1 MHLMLRSKD
10 GDSVLMPTRS
20 KVAAIVLMAASLSLT
35 GCTETEPGSKA
46 ESGSHDAASSSPSAD
61 LYAKAPWRR
70 QVVHLLEAL
79 RTPQDGT
86 YRTWMSDD
94 ATYWT
99 ETFIY
104 TPRSANEPGWDKRD
118 QQGEVVT
125 YPAKLTPAEK
135 DLFFKSL
142 TRDNRTIA
150 STLTV
155 VRAEQQPDG
164 TRQDHGF
171 TFKVRTSDGDWLT
184 GTATGHQRDESG
196 KGKVTRLTYDAKP
209 S

>member
-1 MHLMLRSKD
+1 MN
-10 GDSVLMPTRS
+10 TRS
-20 KVAAIVLMAASLSLT
+20 QVAAIVLMAAALTLT
-35 GCTETEPGSKA
+35 GCTKNGDHPKPGSQ
-46 ESGSHDAASSSPSAD
+46 DTSSASPSKSAD
-61 LYAKAPWRR
+61 PYANAPWRQ

-94 ATYWT
+94 AVYWT
-99 ETFIY
+99 NTFIY
-104 TPRSANEPGWDKRD
+104 TPRSTSEPGWDKRD
-118 QQGEVVT
+118 YEGTVVT
-125 YPAKLTPAEK
+125 YPGKLTPAEK

-164 TRQDHGF
+164 TRQDYRF
-171 TFKVRTSDGDWLT
+171 TFKVQTSDGAWLT
-184 GTATGHQRDESG
+184 GMAMGNQGDAAG
-196 KGKVTRLTYDAKP
+196 NGKVTRLTYDVKP

>member
-1 MHLMLRSKD
+1 MA
-10 GDSVLMPTRS
+10 TRS
-20 KVAAIVLMAASLSLT
+20 QVAAIVLLAASLTLT
-35 GCTETEPGSKA
+35 GCTKDGDQAKPGSQ
-46 ESGSHDAASSSPSAD
+46 DTASASPSPSAAP
-61 LYAKAPWRR
+61 YANAPWRL
-70 QVVHLLEAL
+70 QVVNLLEAL

-99 ETFIY
+99 QTFIY
-104 TPRSANEPGWDKRD
+104 TPRSASEPGWDKRD
-118 QQGEVVT
+118 YEGTVVT
-125 YPAKLTPAEK
+125 YPGKLTPAEK
-135 DLFFKSL
+135 DAFFKSL

-164 TRQDHGF
+164 TRQDYKF
-171 TFKVRTSDGDWLT
+171 TFKVQTSDGDWLT
-184 GTATGHQRDESG
+184 GMAMGAQRDEAG
-196 KGKVTRLTYDAKP
+196 NGKVTRLTYDVKP